1 MTLLI
6 FTSWFSVVSRNTNV
20 NIISNNLIWWF
31 IDSQDWDDNMN
42 KSLIHKFFYILVNW
56 LSFEMRGNPRGK
68 LKGSILI
75 GIEEF

>member
-1 MTLLI
+1 M
-6 FTSWFSVVSRNTNV
+6 

-56 LSFEMRGNPRGK
+56 LSSEMRRNPSDKR
-68 LKGSILI
+68 KGSY
-75 GIEEF
+75 